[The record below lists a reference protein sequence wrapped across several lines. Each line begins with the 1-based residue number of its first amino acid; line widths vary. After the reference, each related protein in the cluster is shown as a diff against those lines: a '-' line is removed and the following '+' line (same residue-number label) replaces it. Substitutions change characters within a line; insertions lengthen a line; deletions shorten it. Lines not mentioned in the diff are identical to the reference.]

1 MEALEDNKTIT
12 KLQIDYNPVKQEVA
26 EQIEK
31 LCNRNKDLDEI
42 NQKNKNIYELVQKKM
57 KAKTQRQS
65 LKKDIDDLKGKTDKT
80 ILEAQIKLA
89 EIEKLQ

>member
-1 MEALEDNKTIT
+1 M
-12 KLQIDYNPVKQEVA
+12 
-26 EQIEK
+26 
-31 LCNRNKDLDEI
+31 
-42 NQKNKNIYELVQKKM
+42 QKKM

-65 LKKDIDDLKGKTDKT
+65 LKKEIEDLKGKTDKT